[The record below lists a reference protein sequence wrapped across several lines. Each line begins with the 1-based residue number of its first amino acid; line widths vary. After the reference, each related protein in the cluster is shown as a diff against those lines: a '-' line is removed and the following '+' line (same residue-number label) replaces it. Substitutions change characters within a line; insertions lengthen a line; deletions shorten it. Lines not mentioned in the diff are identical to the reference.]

1 MFSGC
6 KSHSY
11 GDPDDPTYRTASQI
25 GIFEVLLTTT
35 NRLELCD
42 GSRTDHHRLDNRGL
56 CIALGFCSGSAP
68 RNTGFFQNDDGD
80 LEGEIHTGSPY

>member
-11 GDPDDPTYRTASQI
+11 GDPDDPAYRTASQI

-35 NRLELCD
+35 NRLEPCD
-42 GSRTDHHRLDNRGL
+42 GSRTNIIELMSR
-56 CIALGFCSGSAP
+56 
-68 RNTGFFQNDDGD
+68 
-80 LEGEIHTGSPY
+80 EIMDQI